1 MYVKGIQE
9 GYNMNVT
16 TVMAREKSKFN
27 RMFGE
32 IKELHMCNNSMEL
45 EPMDIVNNKWEAIMM
60 KTKEGT
66 KFMVEFGMGQ
76 REVGQERRFLEGGG
90 VFLPGLE
97 MGMVIPHRRDGTG
110 GVQARFLMAL
120 SKGVLTSFQLVFKIW
135 WEGGFQPLQASV
147 TERESGW
154 IQWLKIVTK

>member
-9 GYNMNVT
+9 RYNMNVT

-27 RMFGE
+27 RRFGE
-32 IKELHMCNNSMEL
+32 IEELHMYNSSMEL

-60 KTKEGT
+60 KTKRGT

-76 REVGQERRFLEGGG
+76 REVGRERRFLEGGR

-97 MGMVIPHRRDGTG
+97 MGVVIPHRRDGTG
-110 GVQARFLMAL
+110 GGQARFLMAL
-120 SKGVLTSFQLVFKIW
+120 SKGVSTSFQSVFKIW
-135 WEGGFQPLQASV
+135 WEGGFQLLQARV
-147 TERESGW
+147 
-154 IQWLKIVTK
+154 K

>member
-9 GYNMNVT
+9 RYNMNVT

-32 IKELHMCNNSMEL
+32 IEELHMYNSSMEL

-60 KTKEGT
+60 KTKRGT

-76 REVGQERRFLEGGG
+76 REVERERRFMKGGR

-97 MGMVIPHRRDGTG
+97 MGVVIPNRRDGTG
-110 GVQARFLMAL
+110 GGQARFLMAL
-120 SKGVLTSFQLVFKIW
+120 SKGVSTNFQSVFKKF
-135 WEGGFQPLQASV
+135 GGRGEFSHYKPV
-147 TERESGW
+147 
-154 IQWLKIVTK
+154 